1 MADAD
6 KTTATEDLEALPDA
20 FATPCTIAS
29 KNSYGGWNKKDLPQ
43 GESKGT
49 GPGKNIGGTR

>member
-20 FATPCTIAS
+20 FATPSTIAQ
-29 KNSYGGWNKKDLPQ
+29 KNAKGGFNKSTVPAP
-43 GESKGT
+43 GGT
-49 GPGKNIGGTR
+49 GPGKNISGNR